1 MFRARKT
8 ALHFPKYPGCN
19 RFECFEVA
27 FFCVEFINHHGHNND
42 RNDKNAN
49 LAHAVLDTKNA
60 ETSITNTAII
70 AVLKAIFPAKT
81 WASLTKL
88 VCMSDSTAKNRML
101 QRREFTADE
110 IGALLWSEH
119 GREVL
124 IAIMTQAPVEPD
136 WWRVAK
142 SLFQIHDAEKFQH
155 EARQRVRS
163 ILNEAVYADRD
174 LSAAIARADAML
186 VHDAEFYG
194 VQADAFREA
203 SSSHHRSMAAKQHK

>member
-1 MFRARKT
+1 MAT
-8 ALHFPKYPGCN
+8 TMIATT
-19 RFECFEVA
+19 
-27 FFCVEFINHHGHNND
+27 
-42 RNDKNAN
+42 KNAN

-155 EARQRVRS
+155 EALVDFYRSQLGMLADTPLGQSALERV
-163 ILNEAVYADRD
+163 
-174 LSAAIARADAML
+174 
-186 VHDAEFYG
+186 
-194 VQADAFREA
+194 
-203 SSSHHRSMAAKQHK
+203 